1 MAATIN
7 TNIASINAQRNLALS
22 GQSLNT
28 TMQRLSSGLRV
39 NSAKDDAAGLAIA
52 ERMNTQVKGLTVAA
66 RNANDGISLAQTAE
80 GALGKVGD
88 MLQRMRELAVQ
99 ASNATNSDSDRA
111 ALQAEVSQL
120 AAEIDRV
127 AKQTNFN
134 GQKILDGSFAGAVF
148 QVGANSGDNV
158 TLGALADTRASKIS
172 TITYAVNEATVDT
185 NDTPTAKI
193 RDFNKVIEAGQLKI
207 KVGEFDIELEKIE
220 PANSSLERIGQVIT
234 AINNKTADTGVTA
247 YMTLKEGTQE
257 YTIEFMSEKLD
268 ENSQPVEINFLGFS
282 QETTGIGSP
291 MPSDEILAEVA
302 AKLPTT
308 AYGTG
313 TGEIDIAGASD
324 ASKKAKA
331 DFETAYKA
339 ILEEYP
345 SLKQEKDV
353 KDKLKAYEET
363 AATKG
368 TSAAATDLRAA
379 IKTALGAPAAS
390 PTGKTLTEITAAQ
403 KAFDASDKGVDAT
416 KAFVT
421 AINDYVGV
429 TGTGDAISGIPHD
442 DAVDANNLV
451 ATLAGIQNWTT
462 SAGLNDGLDINE
474 TSTAEFKLDQR
485 GINDIDVTTQA
496 GAWIALKKIDSAID
510 QINGAR
516 ATLGA
521 MQTRFENAVN
531 NIDIQVENLSAAR
544 GRIVDADFAVE
555 TANLSRT
562 QILQQAGTAMV
573 AQANQIPQNVL
584 QLLQG

>member
-7 TNIASINAQRNLALS
+7 TNIASINAQRNLSLS

-99 ASNATNSDSDRA
+99 ASNATNSASDRK
-111 ALQAEVSQL
+111 ALQAEVKQL
-120 AAEIDRV
+120 SSEIDRV

-158 TLGALADTRASKIS
+158 TLGALADTRASMVSNVSYATNS
-172 TITYAVNEATVDT
+172 TTFDT
-185 NDTPTAKI
+185 NDTPDAAIK
-193 RDFNKVIEAGQLKI
+193 DFDQAIPANTLKI
-207 KVGEFDIELEKIE
+207 KAGEFTVDLEGID

-257 YTIEFMSEKLD
+257 YEIAFMSSKLD
-268 ENSQPVEINFLGFS
+268 ASNEPLSVRFLGFTA
-282 QETTGIGSP
+282 ETTGIGDTFAKTTEADIANSFAALTALA
-291 MPSDEILAEVA
+291 PSATATPFNQADFDQQLSRLQDKFPLLNEIPAVKAAIDTYQAAPNIANAFALAGT
-302 AKLPTT
+302 LT
-308 AYGTG
+308 TG
-313 TGEIDIAGASD
+313 TGNVSDNLATVINAKEAFEAS
-324 ASKKAKA
+324 SK
-331 DFETAYKA
+331 DHTAITTYT
-339 ILEEYP
+339 
-345 SLKQEKDV
+345 
-353 KDKLKAYEET
+353 T
-363 AATKG
+363 ALTAFNATKFPAPATALSG
-368 TSAAATDLRAA
+368 TST
-379 IKTALGAPAAS
+379 PAEVEAELARITGLETGDIFAS
-390 PTGKTLTEITAAQ
+390 TLDIN
-403 KAFDASDKGVDAT
+403 DAT
-416 KAFVT
+416 K
-421 AINDYVGV
+421 
-429 TGTGDAISGIPHD
+429 H
-442 DAVDANNLV
+442 
-451 ATLAGIQNWTT
+451 
-462 SAGLNDGLDINE
+462 
-474 TSTAEFKLDQR
+474 FKLDQR
-485 GINDIDVTTQA
+485 GVDDIDVTTQE
-496 GAWIALKKIDSAID
+496 GAWIALKKIDSAVD

-544 GRIVDADFAVE
+544 GRIMDADFAVE

-584 QLLQG
+584 QLLQS

>member
-99 ASNATNSDSDRA
+99 ASNATNSDSDRK

-158 TLGALADTRASKIS
+158 TLGALADTRSNQLSNVSYSAEAVKI
-172 TITYAVNEATVDT
+172 DT
-185 NDTPTAKI
+185 NDNPIPTITDYAEPI
-193 RDFNKVIEAGQLKI
+193 DAGSLSI
-207 KVGEFDIELEKIE
+207 TVGTGADAITVKLEKIE
-220 PANSSLERIGQVIT
+220 KANSSLERLGQVIT
-234 AINNKTADTGVTA
+234 GINNKTADTGVTA
-247 YMTLKEGTQE
+247 YMTMKEGTNE
-257 YTIEFMSEKLD
+257 YTVNLMSSKLD
-268 ENSQPVEINFLGFS
+268 GNGVPLDIKFNGFS
-282 QETTGIGSP
+282 ATTTGIHGGLEATP
-291 MPSDEILAEVA
+291 
-302 AKLPTT
+302 T
-308 AYGTG
+308 AY
-313 TGEIDIAGASD
+313 
-324 ASKKAKA
+324 
-331 DFETAYKA
+331 
-339 ILEEYP
+339 
-345 SLKQEKDV
+345 
-353 KDKLKAYEET
+353 
-363 AATKG
+363 
-368 TSAAATDLRAA
+368 TDL
-379 IKTALGAPAAS
+379 L
-390 PTGKTLTEITAAQ
+390 
-403 KAFDASDKGVDAT
+403 
-416 KAFVT
+416 
-421 AINDYVGV
+421 
-429 TGTGDAISGIPHD
+429 
-442 DAVDANNLV
+442 
-451 ATLAGIQNWTT
+451 
-462 SAGLNDGLDINE
+462 
-474 TSTAEFKLDQR
+474 TSTATATPFVQADYDAALSKVLANNPALANHTAVKGAAGPLADYRAAPDGTNAAALNTALATAQTDYAAVISAKATFESTPNDTNATAYAAEVNKFLPTAMTTPTGTSTGWTADEIKAANATFAAALKTANVPAEMNLDTSNQQLDQR
-485 GINDIDVTTQA
+485 GIDSIDVTTQE

>member
-7 TNIASINAQRNLALS
+7 TNIASINAQRNLSLS

-52 ERMNTQVKGLTVAA
+52 ERMNTQVKGLTVAS

-80 GALGKVGD
+80 GSLGKVGD

-99 ASNATNSDSDRA
+99 ASNATNSASDRE

-120 AAEIDRV
+120 TAEIDRV

-158 TLGALADTRASKIS
+158 TLGALVDTRSNRISSINYSSAEVDSIDAS
-172 TITYAVNEATVDT
+172 EATGITDYNKPIPLTAPLAADVTTADGNIT
-185 NDTPTAKI
+185 TAQAALTTALGATPQVPA
-193 RDFNKVIEAGQLKI
+193 DIEAAQNDLAQAKAARYGLDGMAI
-207 KVGEFDIELEKIE
+207 AVGGIAVDLGPL
-220 PANSSLERIGQVIT
+220 PAAKNSTERLGQVVE
-234 AINNKTADTGVTA
+234 AINAKSTDSGVTA
-247 YMTLKEGTQE
+247 YLTRNDDGTYKME
-257 YTIEFMSEKLD
+257 LMSAKLASD
-268 ENSQPVEINFLGFS
+268 GVSAATVKMYGFTPTS
-282 QETTGIGSP
+282 TGITGDGTNP
-291 MPSDEILAEVA
+291 TFAEPSDAE
-302 AKLPTT
+302 K
-308 AYGTG
+308 
-313 TGEIDIAGASD
+313 I
-324 ASKKAKA
+324 
-331 DFETAYKA
+331 
-339 ILEEYP
+339 
-345 SLKQEKDV
+345 
-353 KDKLKAYEET
+353 
-363 AATKG
+363 
-368 TSAAATDLRAA
+368 
-379 IKTALGAPAAS
+379 
-390 PTGKTLTEITAAQ
+390 
-403 KAFDASDKGVDAT
+403 
-416 KAFVT
+416 
-421 AINDYVGV
+421 
-429 TGTGDAISGIPHD
+429 GIE
-442 DAVDANNLV
+442 
-451 ATLAGIQNWTT
+451 
-462 SAGLNDGLDINE
+462 S
-474 TSTAEFKLDQR
+474 
-485 GINDIDVTTQA
+485 IDVTTQS

-510 QINGAR
+510 QVNGAR

-584 QLLQG
+584 QLLQS

>member
-7 TNIASINAQRNLALS
+7 TNIASINAQRNLNLS

-99 ASNATNSDSDRA
+99 ASNATNSASDRK

-158 TLGALADTRASKIS
+158 TLGALADTRSSQIS
-172 TITYAVNEATVDT
+172 TITYATHDVSFDT
-185 NDTPTAKI
+185 RDTPPTMAI
-193 RDFNKVIEAGQLKI
+193 TDANLEIGPDVLSIT
-207 KVGEFDIELEKIE
+207 VGEFTTPLGKID
-220 PANSSLERIGQVIT
+220 PANSSLERLGQVIT

-257 YTIEFMSEKLD
+257 YDIAFMASKLD
-268 ENSQPVEINFLGFS
+268 ADGEPRPVVFNGFS
-282 QETTGIGSP
+282 TASTGVG
-291 MPSDEILAEVA
+291 
-302 AKLPTT
+302 LPTALT
-308 AYGTG
+308 
-313 TGEIDIAGASD
+313 EIDTAVGTANALSTATPSTAVDEWDITATTPDTPAELSTAFNEALDAFLADPLNAGLDSSTWSTELSD
-324 ASKKAKA
+324 YRSK
-331 DFETAYKA
+331 
-339 ILEEYP
+339 LN
-345 SLKQEKDV
+345 
-353 KDKLKAYEET
+353 T
-363 AATKG
+363 AATNSPQ
-368 TSAAATDLRAA
+368 TQAAWDAASAAANALQVKIAGTITTFNDGVTDFNAALALKTDAAHAGYETDLTKANTYADALAGRAA
-379 IKTALGAPAAS
+379 GTNQHTDLKAALE
-390 PTGKTLTEITAAQ
+390 EITTLEAA
-403 KAFDASDKGVDAT
+403 
-416 KAFVT
+416 
-421 AINDYVGV
+421 
-429 TGTGDAISGIPHD
+429 
-442 DAVDANNLV
+442 
-451 ATLAGIQNWTT
+451 
-462 SAGLNDGLDINE
+462 AGLP
-474 TSTAEFKLDQR
+474 TSLNITAEHAQMNQR
-485 GINDIDVTTQA
+485 GIDDIDVTTQE
-496 GAWIALKKIDSAID
+496 GAWVALKKIDSAVD
-510 QINGAR
+510 QVNSAR

>member
-99 ASNATNSDSDRA
+99 ASNATNSASDRV

-158 TLGALADTRASKIS
+158 TLGALADTRSNQISNVSYSAEAVKI
-172 TITYAVNEATVDT
+172 DT
-185 NDTPTAKI
+185 NDNPIPTITDYAEPI
-193 RDFNKVIEAGQLKI
+193 DADTLSIT
-207 KVGEFDIELEKIE
+207 VGTGADAITVKLEKIE
-220 PANSSLERIGQVIT
+220 KANSSLERLGQVIT
-234 AINNKTADTGVTA
+234 GINNKTADTGVTA
-247 YMTLKEGTQE
+247 YMTMKEGTNE
-257 YTIEFMSEKLD
+257 YTINLMSSKLD
-268 ENSQPVEINFLGFS
+268 GNGAPLDIKFNGFS
-282 QETTGIGSP
+282 ATTTGIHGG
-291 MPSDEILAEVA
+291 LAA
-302 AKLPTT
+302 TPT
-308 AYGTG
+308 AYTDLL
-313 TGEIDIAGASD
+313 TSTATATPFVQADYD
-324 ASKKAKA
+324 AALSKVLANNPA
-331 DFETAYKA
+331 LANH
-339 ILEEYP
+339 
-345 SLKQEKDV
+345 
-353 KDKLKAYEET
+353 T
-363 AATKG
+363 AAT
-368 TSAAATDLRAA
+368 TALAAYRAA
-379 IKTALGAPAAS
+379 PDGTKADALNTALGTAQTDYATVISTKATFESAPDNTNAS
-390 PTGKTLTEITAAQ
+390 AYATEVNKFLPTAMTTPTGTATGWTADEIKAANATFAAALKT
-403 KAFDASDKGVDAT
+403 
-416 KAFVT
+416 
-421 AINDYVGV
+421 
-429 TGTGDAISGIPHD
+429 
-442 DAVDANNLV
+442 ANVPAEMNLD
-451 ATLAGIQNWTT
+451 T
-462 SAGLNDGLDINE
+462 SNQQ
-474 TSTAEFKLDQR
+474 LDQR
-485 GINDIDVTTQA
+485 GIDDIDVTTQE
-496 GAWIALKKIDSAID
+496 GAWIALKKIDSAVD

-544 GRIVDADFAVE
+544 GRIMDADFAVE

-584 QLLQG
+584 QLLQS

>member
-158 TLGALADTRASKIS
+158 TLGALANTRSS
-172 TITYAVNEATVDT
+172 QLSNITYSEHSVTFDT
-185 NDTPTAKI
+185 TDTPDLRAI
-193 RDFNKVIEAGQLKI
+193 RNFDQVIEEGDLSI
-207 KVGEFDIELEKIE
+207 KVGAGDDQYEIPLNKIE
-220 PANSSLERIGQVIT
+220 AANSSLERLGQVVT

-247 YMTLKEGTQE
+247 YLTRKEGTNE
-257 YTIEFMSEKLD
+257 YTVTLMSSKLD
-268 ENSQPVEINFLGFS
+268 AEQKPLDIQFVGFDA
-282 QETTGIGSP
+282 TLTGIGGDVTKQTP
-291 MPSDEILAEVA
+291 PQAYITDLQTLAA
-302 AKLPTT
+302 A
-308 AYGTG
+308 
-313 TGEIDIAGASD
+313 
-324 ASKKAKA
+324 A
-331 DFETAYKA
+331 DF
-339 ILEEYP
+339 
-345 SLKQEKDV
+345 SSEKYEAV
-353 KDKLKAYEET
+353 LDKVFANNPALMDNDA
-363 AATKG
+363 
-368 TSAAATDLRAA
+368 L
-379 IKTALGAPAAS
+379 KTALGNYNS
-390 PTGKTLTEITAAQ
+390 SKSVTTA
-403 KAFDASDKGVDAT
+403 GLLN
-416 KAFVT
+416 T
-421 AINDYVGV
+421 AITNALSTFFTADSATSIPALKAKFEAAIASETETTANKAAAADAYRVALNTYYAATGATTPAGATTITGSMGV
-429 TGTGDAISGIPHD
+429 TDYETAIQTLQDFSAEASAKFPSD
-442 DAVDANNLV
+442 LNLNYDM
-451 ATLAGIQNWTT
+451 Q
-462 SAGLNDGLDINE
+462 
-474 TSTAEFKLDQR
+474 KPDQR

-521 MQTRFENAVN
+521 MQTRFETAVN

>member
-99 ASNATNSDSDRA
+99 ASNATNSASDRV

-158 TLGALADTRASKIS
+158 TLGALADTRSNQISNVSYSAEAVKI
-172 TITYAVNEATVDT
+172 DT
-185 NDTPTAKI
+185 NDNPIPTITDYAEPI
-193 RDFNKVIEAGQLKI
+193 DADTLSIT
-207 KVGEFDIELEKIE
+207 VGTGADAITVKLEKIE
-220 PANSSLERIGQVIT
+220 KANSSLERLGQVIT
-234 AINNKTADTGVTA
+234 GINNKTADTGVTA
-247 YMTLKEGTQE
+247 YMTMKEGTNE
-257 YTIEFMSEKLD
+257 YTVNLMSSKLD
-268 ENSQPVEINFLGFS
+268 GNGVPLDIKFNGFS
-282 QETTGIGSP
+282 ATTTGIHGGLEATP
-291 MPSDEILAEVA
+291 
-302 AKLPTT
+302 T
-308 AYGTG
+308 AY
-313 TGEIDIAGASD
+313 
-324 ASKKAKA
+324 
-331 DFETAYKA
+331 
-339 ILEEYP
+339 
-345 SLKQEKDV
+345 
-353 KDKLKAYEET
+353 
-363 AATKG
+363 
-368 TSAAATDLRAA
+368 TDL
-379 IKTALGAPAAS
+379 L
-390 PTGKTLTEITAAQ
+390 
-403 KAFDASDKGVDAT
+403 
-416 KAFVT
+416 
-421 AINDYVGV
+421 
-429 TGTGDAISGIPHD
+429 
-442 DAVDANNLV
+442 
-451 ATLAGIQNWTT
+451 
-462 SAGLNDGLDINE
+462 
-474 TSTAEFKLDQR
+474 TSTATATPFVQADYDAALSKVLANNPALANHTDVKGAAGPLADYRAAPDGTKAATLNTALATAQTDYAAVISAKATFESAPNDTNATAYATEVNKFLTTAITAPAGAVAASWTADEIKAANATFAAALKTAGVPAEMNLDTSNQQLDQR
-485 GINDIDVTTQA
+485 GIDDIDVTTQE
-496 GAWIALKKIDSAID
+496 GAWIALKKIDSAVD

-544 GRIVDADFAVE
+544 GRIMDADFAVE

-584 QLLQG
+584 KLLQS